1 MTVKEYLGQAYL
13 LDQRIKFD
21 TQEYDELRMMSQTV
35 SSPGFEE
42 HYNASKNTDAPYI
55 RTLEK
60 MWDMENKLLEEMAVL
75 LELKEQIRGVI
86 SKIEKPEFEMVLRC
100 RYIHN
105 MTWSA
110 IADSLAADIRTVQR
124 WHNKAIA
131 RVKLPKDAIKL
142 KDAVVCHTMT

>member
-1 MTVKEYLGQAYL
+1 MTVKEYLRQAYL
-13 LDQRIKFD
+13 LDQRIKSYSI
-21 TQEYDELRMMSQTV
+21 ECDELRQMAQSI

-60 MWDMENKLLEEMAVL
+60 LWDMEEKVLREQENLVCLKAQIREVIAQVDNPEQQAVL
-75 LELKEQIRGVI
+75 RY
-86 SKIEKPEFEMVLRC
+86 

-105 MTWSA
+105 YSWPR
-110 IADSLAADIRTVQR
+110 IADIVLVDETTVRR

-131 RVKLPKDAIKL
+131 KINLPENAIDLKIARV
-142 KDAVVCHTMT
+142 CT

>member
-1 MTVKEYLGQAYL
+1 MTVKEYLRQAYL
-13 LDQRIKFD
+13 LDQRIKSYSI
-21 TQEYDELRMMSQTV
+21 ECDELRQMAQSI

-60 MWDMENKLLEEMAVL
+60 LWDMEEKVLREQENLVCLKAQIREVIAQVDNPEQQAVL
-75 LELKEQIRGVI
+75 RY
-86 SKIEKPEFEMVLRC
+86 

-105 MTWSA
+105 YSWQR
-110 IADSLAADIRTVQR
+110 IADIVLVDETTVRR

-131 RVKLPKDAIKL
+131 KINLPENAIDLKIARV
-142 KDAVVCHTMT
+142 CT

>member
-1 MTVKEYLGQAYL
+1 MTVKEYLRQAYL
-13 LDQRIKFD
+13 LDQRIKSYSI
-21 TQEYDELRMMSQTV
+21 ECDELRQMAQSI

-60 MWDMENKLLEEMAVL
+60 LWDMEEKVLREQENLVCLKAQIREVIAQVDNPEQQAVL
-75 LELKEQIRGVI
+75 RY
-86 SKIEKPEFEMVLRC
+86 

-105 MTWSA
+105 YSWPR
-110 IADSLAADIRTVQR
+110 IADIVLVDETTVRR

-131 RVKLPKDAIKL
+131 KISLPENAIDLKIARV
-142 KDAVVCHTMT
+142 CT

>member
-1 MTVKEYLGQAYL
+1 MTVKEYLRQAYL
-13 LDQRIKFD
+13 LDQRIKSYSI
-21 TQEYDELRMMSQTV
+21 ECDELRQMAQSI

-60 MWDMENKLLEEMAVL
+60 LWDMEEKVLREQENLVCLKAQIREVIAQVDNPEQQAVL
-75 LELKEQIRGVI
+75 RY
-86 SKIEKPEFEMVLRC
+86 

-105 MTWSA
+105 SSWPR
-110 IADSLAADIRTVQR
+110 IADIVLVDETTVRR

-131 RVKLPKDAIKL
+131 KINLPENAIDLKIARV
-142 KDAVVCHTMT
+142 CT